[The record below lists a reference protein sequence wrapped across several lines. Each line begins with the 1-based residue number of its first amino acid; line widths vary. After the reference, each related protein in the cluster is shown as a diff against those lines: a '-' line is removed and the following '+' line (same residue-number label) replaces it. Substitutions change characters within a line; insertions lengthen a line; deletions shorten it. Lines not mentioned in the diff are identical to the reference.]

1 MVIGIV
7 GIVFLSR
14 FNQSALGRPEAKRA
28 STGKWR
34 IQLPQ
39 ERLPVRKIKEVLRL
53 HSLGLSQRQIAA
65 SCAVGQATV
74 SDYLKAAKAA
84 GLRWPEV
91 AEWSDDQV
99 MQAVAPSRP
108 EPGQPN
114 QSPEPDYADIR
125 HELQTNKHVTL
136 QLLWEEYREKNP
148 DGYRYSRF
156 CDLYRRWL
164 GRQEVVLR
172 QEHRAGEKLFVD
184 YAGDTIA
191 IHSASGGGTATAA
204 IFVAVL
210 GASSFTYSE
219 ATATQGLADWIG
231 AHMRAFEFLGGV
243 PEIIVPDNLKSGVTK
258 ACRYEPS
265 VNRTYEEMA
274 SHYGVA
280 VVPARR
286 QKPRDKAKVE
296 AGVLVVERWI
306 LAALRKR
313 KFFSLG
319 EVNRAIQELLV
330 RLNDRP
336 FRKRDGTRRS
346 LFVSLD
352 KPALRA
358 LPADRY
364 EYGDW
369 ETHRVNIDYH
379 VEFDHHWYS
388 VPYQLIQQEVEVRA
402 TATTVEIF
410 HRGVRISSHGRSYVP
425 HVATTVNDHRPKAH
439 QRHLEWTPSRLV
451 DWAKTIGPATAELFD
466 RIMASK
472 RHPEQGYRSCLG
484 VLRLSK
490 EYTGQRVEAAARRA
504 IALHACSYQSIKSI
518 LKCNLDSQAI
528 ESAAGPKP
536 PLDHPNIRGS
546 EYFDTG
552 EEPTLQ

>member
-1 MVIGIV
+1 
-7 GIVFLSR
+7 
-14 FNQSALGRPEAKRA
+14 LGKPAA
-28 STGKWR
+28 SWPPLEGGGTK
-34 IQLPQ
+34 LPQ

-53 HSLGLSQRQIAA
+53 HSLGLSQRQIAT

-74 SDYLKAAKAA
+74 SEYLKAAAVA
-84 GLRWPEV
+84 GLRWPDV

-99 MQAVAPSRP
+99 IQVLAPSREKP
-108 EPGQPN
+108 DHSK
-114 QSPEPDYADIR
+114 QSSEPDYAAIR

-156 CDLYRRWL
+156 CDLYRKWL
-164 GRQEVVLR
+164 GQQEVVLR

-184 YAGDTIA
+184 YAGDTIP
-191 IHSASGGGTATAA
+191 IHSAVGGDATAAA

-210 GASSFTYSE
+210 GASNYTYAD

-231 AHMRAFEFLGGV
+231 SHMRAFEFLGGV

-274 SHYGVA
+274 AHYGVA

-286 QKPRDKAKVE
+286 SKPRDKAKVE

-313 KFFSLG
+313 TFFGLG
-319 EVNRAIQELLV
+319 EVNQAIQELLK

-346 LFVSLD
+346 LFEALD
-352 KPALRA
+352 QPVLRA
-358 LPADRY
+358 LPAERY

-379 VEFDHHWYS
+379 VEFDNHWYS
-388 VPYQLIQQEVEVRA
+388 VPYQLTQQQVEVRA
-402 TATTVEIF
+402 TATTVEVF
-410 HRGVRISSHGRSYVP
+410 HRGVRVSSHGRSYVP

-451 DWAKTIGPATAELFD
+451 DWAKTIGPATADLFD
-466 RIMASK
+466 RIMAGK
-472 RHPEQGYRSCLG
+472 RHPEQGYRACLG
-484 VLRLSK
+484 ILRLSK
-490 EYTGQRVEAAARRA
+490 EYSGQRVEAAARRA
-504 IALHACSYQSIKSI
+504 IALHACSYPSIKSI
-518 LKCNLDSQAI
+518 LQCNLDSQAV
-528 ESAAGPKP
+528 EPTAPPKP

-552 EEPTLQ
+552 DEPTV